1 MLVPLDRGLS
11 ASGSSSQPVTFN
23 WLDSRN
29 YNLKR
34 VWPVSHALYLL
45 TLLFS
50 TAKLKTDYKYK
61 SCKETAQKED
71 FMYHTIVTLKKGEG
85 RTIKSGGAWVFD
97 NEIDTIT
104 GRFKNGDLVTV
115 HDFDGYPMG
124 SGFINQNSK
133 IRIRMMTRKADQEID
148 HAFLTMRVKN
158 AWDYRKTTVDT
169 SSCRIIFGE
178 ADFLPGLVI
187 DKYEDILVVECL
199 ALGMEAFKE
208 EIIMIL
214 RELLAKDGITIRGVY
229 ERSDANERTKEG
241 LPKVKGFIG
250 EEFDTTIEI
259 VENGVHYLVDVA
271 NGQKTGFFLD
281 QKYNRLAMQ
290 RVCKGKK
297 VLDCFTHMGT
307 FALNA
312 GIAGASDVTGLDISE
327 YAVSQAEANARLNGL
342 QNTVHFRCAN
352 VLDELPKLAA
362 AGEKYDVVILDP
374 PAFTKSREATKN
386 AIKGYRE
393 INMKG
398 LKLVK
403 DGGYFATCSC
413 SHFMT
418 QELLAKTV
426 KEAAKAT
433 HKRLRQVEFR
443 TQAPDHP
450 ILWAADESYYLKF
463 FIFQVVEE
471 K

>member
-1 MLVPLDRGLS
+1 MS
-11 ASGSSSQPVTFN
+11 A
-23 WLDSRN
+23 
-29 YNLKR
+29 
-34 VWPVSHALYLL
+34 
-45 TLLFS
+45 
-50 TAKLKTDYKYK
+50 
-61 SCKETAQKED
+61 
-71 FMYHTIVTLKKGEG
+71 IVTLKKGEG
-85 RTIKSGGAWVFD
+85 RTIKAGGAWIFD

-104 GRFKNGDLVTV
+104 GRFKNGEVVTV

-124 SGFINQNSK
+124 KGFINQNSK
-133 IRIRMMTRKADQEID
+133 IRIRMMTRKPDQEID
-148 HAFLTMRVKN
+148 ESFLKMRVKN
-158 AWDYRKTTVDT
+158 AWEYRKTTVDT

-187 DKYEDILVVECL
+187 DKYEDVLVVECL
-199 ALGMEAFKE
+199 ALGMEQFKE
-208 EIIMIL
+208 IIVNFLKDIL
-214 RELLAKDGITIRGVY
+214 AEDGIKIRGVY

-241 LPKVKGFIG
+241 LSKVKGFIG
-250 EEFDTTIEI
+250 DAFDTNVEI
-259 VENGVHYLVDVA
+259 VENGVHYMVDVA

-290 RVCKGKK
+290 RICKGKK

-312 GIAGASDVTGLDISE
+312 GIAGAADVTGLDISE
-327 YAVSQAEANARLNGL
+327 YAVSQAEANARLNHL
-342 QNTVHFRCAN
+342 ENNVHFRQAN
-352 VLDELPKLAA
+352 VLDELPKLAQ
-362 AGEKYDVVILDP
+362 AGEKYDAVILDP

-403 DGGYFATCSC
+403 DGGYLATCSC

-463 FIFQVVEE
+463 FIFQVVDE